1 MSLSGGNGG
10 KTTRDF
16 SSKEVD
22 EMKRIG
28 AILLLLFLL
37 FPLKLKGDIADIER
51 ELKDISPSTGSQP
64 FDAYDKLLA
73 KIRLREQWHPA
84 LKKVDIVKILEDVKW
99 ENVKW
104 EKNRS
109 YVTFSN
115 IVSVFL
121 GIPNL
126 KIIVGEGPF
135 DYDAVL
141 KISASFR
148 ALSKKYNEGVLYT
161 GAYVEGKIS
170 LETREGFKIEDDFRG
185 DIEPPDELLIE
196 VKQHIE
202 DYKSPE
208 SAPFYKVL
216 DVPGSFVDKF
226 ARIYYK
232 CFGRYAMAI
241 ASFQGD
247 PLTGA
252 PYQSLSPLL
261 EELGEQLFDPL
272 VYLLKNSREESIQT
286 RSAIALEETKLPK
299 AIPYLLDYAAMPAIT
314 RGEVID
320 EIVKIVKE
328 KGGIEVVIN
337 CLKSENPRIRGLSAE
352 VLGKVGGDKAVE
364 ELISALKDENPDVRM
379 TAVRWL
385 GNLKD
390 KRAVEPLIAVLKN
403 KKEQEEIRVAA
414 VEALELI
421 ADPRAREPLLDVL
434 QQRPSFEI
442 MDAIQK
448 ALQVVPVPTPP
459 PEDIPSLI
467 KRWHQAVEQRNYPER
482 QKTEELLISAGS
494 KVVDG
499 FIPIITNKKE
509 KKDVREA
516 AFTLLLLLKDQDKRL
531 IEPCIKIAK
540 DKDDEPTIRQAA
552 IHCLGKLK
560 AKEATDLLLSFL
572 TDVKQPLWLRA
583 VSAFNFGKI
592 GDARA
597 IEPLYFA
604 LKLNPVSPPSEKKE
618 KEAAFYEFPVFT
630 IPPTNYRSRDL
641 QSSSAEAL
649 VFIGMPALERI
660 KDALADENPQVRE
673 TMARAL
679 AESNEQ
685 WAKELLLSLA
695 QDENTT
701 IRLVAA
707 GGLAKQNDARF
718 LDVCLSVLNDEK
730 AETVNKEWAVEII
743 VEWVEQTKSE
753 FSDKRFVKPLL
764 ALMKQLL
771 NPPATEEEREPDTY
785 YIDSILGLISRIK
798 DPSVFKELASLL
810 NDENKNVRRSA
821 LNAILEMGPTEE
833 IMNDLIYTSQ
843 NDEDP
848 DNRATA
854 LDCLAKLNNPTAINA
869 IVDAYK
875 YDPDAGVRSTA
886 FSLLEKL
893 KSPYSIK
900 PLAEFL
906 VSCQDALRRQEIASF
921 LKWAD
926 LKGASEVIIPY
937 LKDKDPKV
945 RKSAAE
951 ALGYLQSPYG
961 VEELLELMTDED
973 KEVREAARGALR
985 EIAHNDYGEDVG
997 KWRIWW
1003 ERERSYLLKQR

>member
-10 KTTRDF
+10 KITRDF

-28 AILLLLFLL
+28 AILLFLCLLL
-37 FPLKLKGDIADIER
+37 PLKVKGDIADIER
-51 ELKDISPSTGSQP
+51 ELKDISPPAGGQP
-64 FDAYDKLLA
+64 PDAYDKLLA

-84 LKKVDIVKILEDVKW
+84 LKKVDIIKILEDVKW

-104 EKNRS
+104 EKNRT
-109 YVTFSN
+109 YGTFSN

-126 KIIVGEGPF
+126 KILVGEGPF

-185 DIEPPDELLIE
+185 NAEPPDELPVE
-196 VKQHIE
+196 VKQHID
-202 DYKSPE
+202 DYKNPE

-216 DVPGSFVDKF
+216 DVPGSFIDKF
-226 ARIYYK
+226 ARMYYH
-232 CFGRYAMAI
+232 CFGPYALA
-241 ASFQGD
+241 AVACSGD
-247 PLTGA
+247 IRFGA

-261 EELGEQLFDPL
+261 EEVGEQLFDPL
-272 VYLLKNSREESIQT
+272 VYLLKNSKWEWIQIG
-286 RSAIALEETKLPK
+286 SAIALEKTKLPK
-299 AIPYLLDYAAMPAIT
+299 AIPYLLEYAT
-314 RGEVID
+314 RPSTIRWE
-320 EIVKIVKE
+320 EIVDNVAKIVKE
-328 KGGIEVVIN
+328 KGGIEIVLD
-337 CLKSENPRIRGLSAE
+337 CLKSGNPRVRDLSAE
-352 VLGKVGGDKAVE
+352 VLGRLGGDRAVE
-364 ELISALKDENPDVRM
+364 GLISALKDESPNVRM

-390 KRAVEPLIAVLKN
+390 KRAVEPLIAVLKD
-403 KKEQEEIRVAA
+403 KKEEEEIRVAA
-414 VEALELI
+414 AYSLGAIQDL
-421 ADPRAREPLLDVL
+421 RAREPLLDVL
-434 QQRPSFEI
+434 QQNPSSEI
-442 MDAIQK
+442 GEAIRK
-448 ALQVVPVPTPP
+448 ALQVVPVPTPST
-459 PEDIPSLI
+459 EDIPNI
-467 KRWHQAVEQRNYPER
+467 VKRWRSAVEHKNYPER
-482 QKTEELLISAGS
+482 QKAEELLKAAGS
-494 KVVDG
+494 RAVEG
-499 FIPIITNKKE
+499 LLPIITNKME

-516 AFTLLLLLKDQDKRL
+516 AFTIVWNLQDKRL
-531 IEPCIKIAK
+531 IEPCLKIAK
-540 DKDDEPTIRQAA
+540 DKDEVPTIRQAA
-552 IHCLGKLK
+552 IHCLGSLK
-560 AKEATDLLLSFL
+560 VKEASDLLLSFL
-572 TDVKQPLWLRA
+572 TDVKQPLWLRE
-583 VSAFNFGKI
+583 VSAYNLGKI
-592 GDARA
+592 GDARS
-597 IEPLYFA
+597 IEALYFA
-604 LKLNPVSPPSEKKE
+604 LKLQPVSPPAERKE
-618 KEAAFYEFPVFT
+618 ESIGGIYTPFEEVFT
-630 IPPTNYRSRDL
+630 PPFTKDGVIRVVHDL
-641 QSSSAEAL
+641 RVLSAEAL
-649 VFIGMPALERI
+649 VSIGMPALERI
-660 KDALADENPQVRE
+660 KDALADDNPIVKE

-695 QDENTT
+695 QDKDVT
-701 IRLVAA
+701 IRLIVVN
-707 GGLAKQNDARF
+707 GLAQQNDPRF
-718 LDVCLSVLNDEK
+718 LDLALSILNDEE
-730 AETVNKEWAVEII
+730 AEIGAKISTLRVIAEVWEAK
-743 VEWVEQTKSE
+743 TKSVLT
-753 FSDKRFVKPLL
+753 DKRFIPPLL
-764 ALMKQLL
+764 ALLKKIVETKSSYGMD
-771 NPPATEEEREPDTY
+771 EV
-785 YIDSILGLISRIK
+785 LGLISHIK
-798 DPSVFKELASLL
+798 DQSVLREIANLL
-810 NDENKNVRRSA
+810 NSEDEEVRRSA
-821 LNAILEMGPTEE
+821 LYAILQIGPTEE
-833 IMNDLIYTSQ
+833 IMNDLIYTSK
-843 NDEDP
+843 NDD
-848 DNRATA
+848 DSGNREKA

-886 FSLLEKL
+886 FSLMGNL

-921 LKWAD
+921 LKWTD

-985 EIAHNDYGEDVG
+985 EIANENYGEDVG

-1003 ERERSYLLKQR
+1003 ERDRDYLLKQKR